1 MVKNLRGGFTTG
13 AAAAAGVKAALIY
26 FTSGEIV
33 DFVEITALDGT
44 LLNIPINRVE
54 KISDTVKVEVIKDSG
69 DDPDITNGVSIFTT
83 TKITG
88 NEIIFRAGAG
98 VGKITKRGLQLPIGE
113 PAINPGPRQLIKNVA
128 QEFNIA
134 GLEVEISIPAGV
146 ELAKK
151 TLNPIL
157 GVEGGLSIIGT
168 TGVLRPMS
176 EDAFKN
182 SLVPQIDVAK
192 AAGFETLIFVPGKIG
207 ETIAKKIGFEAA
219 AIIQTSNFIGFM
231 LDAAAERQI
240 AKIILCGHIGKLIKV
255 AAGIFHTHN
264 RIADARLETLAAY
277 AAAEGL
283 SAVEVQKIL
292 AANTTEDATQIISA
306 NHLEIVYEKIAARAS
321 FRAER
326 YVFGK
331 MKVSTILVDYAG
343 NILGTDFDWK
353 IKRTRRRKIHNTS
366 RVGENSGGEIFIR
379 RAARAGSI
387 RHESRNLRDNRRF
400 RRGNKF
406 YSRKNFN
413 RRSCCNGERRP
424 RILFAAGF
432 AKKKILAVN
441 HRSDTVN
448 QRHAISLRKIGS
460 TVALGNFV
468 KFPRAATG

>member
-83 TKITG
+83 TKIIG

-98 VGKITKRGLQLPIGE
+98 VGKITKRGLQLSIGE

-231 LDAAAERQI
+231 LEAAAERQI

-326 YVFGK
+326 YIFGK
-331 MKVSTILVDYAG
+331 MKISTILVDYAG

-353 IKRTRRRKIHNTS
+353 IK
-366 RVGENSGGEIFIR
+366 
-379 RAARAGSI
+379 
-387 RHESRNLRDNRRF
+387 
-400 RRGNKF
+400 
-406 YSRKNFN
+406 
-413 RRSCCNGERRP
+413 
-424 RILFAAGF
+424 
-432 AKKKILAVN
+432 
-441 HRSDTVN
+441 
-448 QRHAISLRKIGS
+448 
-460 TVALGNFV
+460 
-468 KFPRAATG
+468 